1 MNAVDTVSTNKK
13 YAVDTVS
20 TNKKYAVDTVST
32 NKKFVVDTVSSNKN
46 AAKQTRQH
54 AVKNKG
60 GGRTVHSV
68 TKCTD
73 RQEGTHPQ
81 CDQTNGHTQ
90 GGDAPTQGGCTRN
103 VT

>member
-1 MNAVDTVSTNKK
+1 MYAVDTVSTNKK

-32 NKKFVVDTVSSNKN
+32 NKMNAVDTVSTNKKFIVDAVSLNKN

-60 GGRTVHSV
+60 G
-68 TKCTD
+68 
-73 RQEGTHPQ
+73 
-81 CDQTNGHTQ
+81 
-90 GGDAPTQGGCTRN
+90 DAPTVLPNEQTHRGRRTHN
-103 VT
+103 VTQLFF